1 MRITLEEIIERHKKS
16 NPNTDYDYG
25 KTVLGQTLHDKVI
38 ITCPIHGD
46 FIQAPHEH
54 MKGQGCPKCAIEQK
68 AINKRTDIEELIRKS
83 KEKFGNKFNIF
94 PKKSPSFRWG
104 MNWDYF
110 FFCEDIKRC

>member
-54 MKGQGCPKCAIEQK
+54 MKG
-68 AINKRTDIEELIRKS
+68 
-83 KEKFGNKFNIF
+83 
-94 PKKSPSFRWG
+94 
-104 MNWDYF
+104 
-110 FFCEDIKRC
+110 